1 MKRTPI
7 TFLITVFLTFLITIQ
22 GNTQSFKLEDVKSY
36 PFPTSLTSSA
46 TGAKIA
52 WSFDEQGKRNIY
64 VAEGPDFKARKLTS
78 YNTDDGQEI
87 SSLSISADG
96 KWLVFIR
103 GGDHGSNWDD
113 AAPVNVNSD
122 PQPPKVQI
130 HAISFDGTKQL
141 AIGEGANPFISP
153 KSDVI
158 LFTKSGQAWTA
169 AIDGSTPPKQL
180 FTARGT
186 TSDLRWSPDGSAIAF
201 VSNREDH
208 SFIGI
213 YMDQKTPIKWINPSF
228 YRDRS
233 PRWSPDGSA
242 IAFVR
247 TAGAG
252 GPPDAILSSKHQSWS
267 IWNGNVKT
275 GKALQVWKALETLAG
290 SPPRTHGGTNL
301 HWAANNRIVFLSS
314 QTGWPNLYSVPASG
328 GSALSLSPG
337 NFMAEHIT
345 LSPDKKW
352 LYFSTN
358 TGKDKKDIDRRHI
371 ARVPVDKAAMEV
383 LSSVT
388 NMEWTPVMTG
398 DSKHIAFITTIGQ
411 QPPLPALI
419 ATDQATKLDKN
430 LKVLSTEN
438 IPASFPTAKL
448 TAPEQVI
455 FKAPDGVTIHAQ
467 LFKGQGKA
475 SKKPAIVYIHGGPSR
490 QMLLGWNYSE
500 YYTNAYALN
509 QYLASQGFTVLSVN
523 YRLGI
528 GYGYDF
534 HSAKNGG
541 SEGASEYQDI
551 RAAGEW
557 LASQQDI
564 DPTRIGVYGGSYG
577 GYLTNMALAKDSEL
591 FAAGVSIH
599 GLGDMTIGRRNRN
612 ASADRYEKVPD
623 LEEAQKVAWESSPN
637 AFIATWKSPV
647 LIIHGDDDRNVQFSQ
662 STDIYKRLVEKG
674 VPTETLVIV
683 DDTHHWMKYENVMK
697 VNQAT
702 AEFFIRHLKP
712 EGKGK

>member
-1 MKRTPI
+1 MKRNPI
-7 TFLITVFLTFLITIQ
+7 ALFITVFLTFLITFQ

-36 PFPTSLTSSA
+36 PFPTNLSSSA

-64 VAEGPDFKARKLTS
+64 VAEGPDFKPRKLTN

-122 PQPPKVQI
+122 PQAPKVQI

-141 AIGEGANPFISP
+141 AIGEGENPIISP

-169 AIDGSTPPKQL
+169 AIDGSTPAKQL

-186 TSDLRWSPDGSAIAF
+186 TSELKWSPDGSAIAF
-201 VSNREDH
+201 VSNRQDH

-213 YMDQKTPIKWINPSF
+213 YVDQKTPIKWINPSF

-233 PRWSPDGSA
+233 PRWSPDGA
-242 IAFVR
+242 AVAFIR

-252 GPPDAILSSKHQSWS
+252 GAPEAILSPKHQPWS
-267 IWNGNVKT
+267 IWNADVKT
-275 GKALQVWKALETLAG
+275 GKALQLWEAPKTLAG
-290 SPPRTHGGTNL
+290 SLPRTHGGTNL
-301 HWAANNRIVFLSS
+301 NWAANNRIVFLSS
-314 QTGWPNLYSVPASG
+314 HDGWPHLYSVPMSG
-328 GSALSLSPG
+328 GDALSLSPG

-352 LYFSTN
+352 LYFSAN

-371 ARVPVDKAAMEV
+371 ARVPVDKAAVEV
-383 LSSVT
+383 LSSGA
-388 NMEWTPVMTG
+388 NMQWTPVLTG
-398 DSKHIAFITTIGQ
+398 DSKHIAFITAIGQ
-411 QPPLPALI
+411 QPPLPALV
-419 ATDQATKLDKN
+419 ATEQATKLDKN

-438 IPASFPTAKL
+438 IPATFPAAKL
-448 TAPEQVI
+448 IAPEQVI
-455 FKAPDGVTIHAQ
+455 FKAPDGLTIHAQ

-534 HSAKNGG
+534 HNAKNGG

-551 RAAGEW
+551 KAAGEW
-557 LASQQDI
+557 LASQADI
-564 DPTRIGVYGGSYG
+564 DPKRIGIYGGSYG

-599 GLGDMTIGRRNRN
+599 GLGDLTIGRSNR
-612 ASADRYEKVPD
+612 STLTERYEKVPD
-623 LEEAQKVAWESSPN
+623 LEQARKTAWESSPN
-637 AFIATWKSPV
+637 AFLDTWKSPV

-662 STDIYKRLVEKG
+662 STDIYKRLVERG
-674 VPTETLVIV
+674 IPTESLVIV
-683 DDTHHWMKYENVMK
+683 DDTHHWMKYENLMK

-702 AEFFIRHLKP
+702 AEFFIRHLIK
-712 EGKGK
+712 